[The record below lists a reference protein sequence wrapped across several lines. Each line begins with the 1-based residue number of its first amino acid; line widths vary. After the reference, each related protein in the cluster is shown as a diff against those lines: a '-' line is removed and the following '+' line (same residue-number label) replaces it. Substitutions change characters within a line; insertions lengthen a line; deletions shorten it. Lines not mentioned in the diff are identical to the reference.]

1 MTVEKTYKRRIVCA
15 AIRNKR
21 DGSLILGP
29 RHFDATMRDAI
40 KESKRMTWNNADQGF
55 IDQHGKFLTREE
67 AYMVANAAGQI
78 ISQVGGDSANG
89 GTLYSENI
97 Y

>member
-1 MTVEKTYKRRIVCA
+1 MPEKNIYKRRIVCA

-29 RHFDATMRDAI
+29 RHFDSVMRDAI

-55 IDQHGKFLTREE
+55 IDQQGKFLTREE
-67 AYMVANAAGQI
+67 AYIVATAAGQI
-78 ISQVGGDSANG
+78 IKQVGGDTVNG
-89 GTLYSENI
+89 GTLHSENL